1 MKIALQPA
9 GLRLLGVK
17 MLRKCLNLWT
27 AVALLIAAPAFAQK
41 TQSDK
46 NAEEQNRQAGQ
57 ADVSASTLV
66 VQPGSPTIKTK
77 DLIYDKKVTPWKRIP
92 RYILQDQKA
101 IWTSPF
107 HTDKANAKWWLI
119 MGGAGAALIAS
130 DHWTS
135 TQLPNT
141 NSQIAVARWTSRLG
155 AAYSLLPISG
165 TFYFIGLG
173 AGNDRFRET
182 GILGFEAIA
191 DATIVSSVI
200 KVATHRERPLQGTG
214 DGSFWGNTGSFSN
227 ASFPSGHAIN
237 SWALASVVA
246 HEYPRP
252 LIVPIVAYGLATTV
266 CGSRFAVRKHFAS
279 DIVIG
284 AAMGWFIGDYVY
296 AKRHNRDIDEKVSAL
311 DRVKSHLHIGGPAQ
325 PAFLDHPEAVKSAAA
340 PGMLAAAN

>member
-1 MKIALQPA
+1 MSC
-9 GLRLLGVK
+9 
-17 MLRKCLNLWT
+17 KCLNLWVVVAVLST
-27 AVALLIAAPAFAQK
+27 AALAQK

-46 NAEEQNRQAGQ
+46 TAEEQNRQAGQ
-57 ADVSASTLV
+57 ADASASTLV

-77 DLIYDKKVTPWKRIP
+77 DLIYEKKVTPWKRIP
-92 RYILQDQKA
+92 RYVLQDQKA

-107 HTDKANAKWWLI
+107 HTNKANAKWWAI
-119 MGGAGAALIAS
+119 FGGTGAALIAS
-130 DHWTS
+130 DRWTS
-135 TQLPNT
+135 KQLPNT
-141 NSQIAVARWTSRLG
+141 DSQIAVSRWTSRLG

-191 DATIVSSVI
+191 NATIVSNVI
-200 KVATHRERPLQGTG
+200 KLATHRERPLEGTG
-214 DGSFWGNTGSFSN
+214 DGSFWGAGPIGN
-227 ASFPSGHAIN
+227 AGFPSGHALN

-252 LIVPIVAYGLATTV
+252 LIVPIAAYGLATTV

-279 DIVIG
+279 DLVIG

-296 AKRHNRDIDEKVSAL
+296 AKRHNREIDEKVSAL

-325 PAFLDHPEAVKSAAA
+325 PVFLDHPDAVKSAA
-340 PGMLAAAN
+340 LARTN